1 MSSSEGSNVYDDV
14 DPMELVSDDKY
25 VLEVQVITSISE
37 SAFDGDMDDIQSFAL
52 PDDIIEDDVL
62 AIPHL
67 LNDIVIIGHP
77 EGEHVVEIIP
87 FDIITLAAIPFVI
100 DLDDGDDVIPVFPV
114 DHVDDDLG
122 DGEVFDLVI
131 LDVGSPVVSVMD
143 ISSDSDTDLDVH
155 SGASVTSSA
164 LQAIG
169 VERYPDFRDD
179 VLPAE
184 PVIPASVQSPTP
196 PHTPVHTP
204 TYEPT
209 QAPVPDGSTGH
220 IQLMHFVPTR
230 LPTRHTGEAGPSGHA
245 HIPPGETDPYYIP
258 HVPVEHLATQ
268 YSPPHVM
275 PTADP

>member
-1 MSSSEGSNVYDDV
+1 
-14 DPMELVSDDKY
+14 
-25 VLEVQVITSISE
+25 
-37 SAFDGDMDDIQSFAL
+37 
-52 PDDIIEDDVL
+52 
-62 AIPHL
+62 
-67 LNDIVIIGHP
+67 
-77 EGEHVVEIIP
+77 
-87 FDIITLAAIPFVI
+87 
-100 DLDDGDDVIPVFPV
+100 
-114 DHVDDDLG
+114 
-122 DGEVFDLVI
+122 
-131 LDVGSPVVSVMD
+131 MD

-169 VERYPDFRDD
+169 VERYPDFGDD
-179 VLPAE
+179 VLSAE

-275 PTADP
+275 PTADPRLHELQQLTDARPPPPPVHSPPHATPFLVDTYSYYVFGML